1 MDEVG
6 LVMSKVRSAG
16 IISIGSALPDKVLTN
31 ADIEKIVDTT
41 DEWIQSMTGI
51 TERRVASDEESTS
64 DFAVKAARVALDRAN
79 LKPTDIDLIIVST
92 ISGDMPFPATASI
105 VQNALGAT
113 NAAAF
118 DLAAGCSGWAYG
130 LSVANAFV
138 SSGMYDHVLV
148 IGADLL
154 TKLTNWTDRGTC
166 ILFGDGA
173 GAGVVAPVEDG
184 MGFLGFE
191 LGSDGSGAETLKIP
205 AGGSRY
211 PCTHD
216 DIDAHRNKIHMEG
229 REVFKFAVK
238 VQGEATERVLAK
250 CGINI
255 DDVSLVVPHQANIR
269 IIDSAVKRLGL
280 PKDKFYV
287 NLQKYGNTS
296 AASIPIAI
304 DEAIQEGKIKKG
316 DTIVVVGFGA
326 GLTWGAGVMK
336 WVY

>member
-1 MDEVG
+1 
-6 LVMSKVRSAG
+6 MSKIRSAG
-16 IISIGSALPDKVLTN
+16 IISIGSAVPENVLTN
-31 ADIEKIVDTT
+31 ADMEKIVDTT
-41 DEWIQSMTGI
+41 DEWIRNMTGI
-51 TERRVASDEESTS
+51 SERRSARDNESTS
-64 DFAVKAARVALDRAN
+64 DYATKAAKLALERAN
-79 LKPTDIDLIIVST
+79 LQPEDLDLIIVST

-138 SSGMYDHVLV
+138 SSGIYNHVMV

-173 GAGVVAPVEDG
+173 GAGIVGPVEEG
-184 MGFLGFE
+184 SGFLGFD
-191 LGSDGSGAETLKIP
+191 LGSDGSGAEVLKIQ
-205 AGGSRY
+205 AGGSRC
-211 PCTHD
+211 PCTHE
-216 DIDAHRNKIHMEG
+216 DIDAHRDKIYMEG

-238 VQGEATERVLAK
+238 VQGEAIERVLK
-250 CGINI
+250 KSEINI
-255 DDVSLVVPHQANIR
+255 DDINLVVPHQANIR
-269 IIDSAVKRLGL
+269 IIDSAVKRLGISR
-280 PKDKFYV
+280 DKFFV

-316 DTIVVVGFGA
+316 DMIVVVGFGA

-336 WVY
+336 WAY